1 MGFCGFVCGM
11 FYKCSAFA
19 TDKEAPPVLFT
30 EGLEVKHEEHLCEGS
45 ARYPPLYLRVSLMY
59 TALLVPSSNLSISLK
74 PASTDTL
81 LC

>member
-1 MGFCGFVCGM
+1 M

-19 TDKEAPPVLFT
+19 TNKEAPQFFSLR
-30 EGLEVKHEEHLCEGS
+30 GLEVKHEEHLFEEV
-45 ARYPPLYLRVSLMY
+45 RYPPLYLRVSLMY
-59 TALLVPSSNLSISLK
+59 TALLVPSRNLSISVK

>member
-1 MGFCGFVCGM
+1 LWDFVGRM

-19 TDKEAPPVLFT
+19 ADKEAPQFFT
-30 EGLEVKHEEHLCEGS
+30 EGLVGGQHEEHLFEEV
-45 ARYPPLYLRVSLMY
+45 RYPPLYLRVSLMY
-59 TALLVPSSNLSISLK
+59 TALLVPSRYLSISLK